1 MWIVFA
7 SNASCWCVL
16 FCRFFLVAF
25 LVTCWERA
33 GLLAVAFV
41 VFCRFP
47 KCVLVHIRIEG
58 EFCAEKLVYANLQNF
73 FTDGTFCESFV
84 FFASCVSHAFAS
96 VHCCLVV
103 TCWERL
109 TSRLLLVM
117 FIE

>member
-25 LVTCWERA
+25 LSPA
-33 GLLAVAFV
+33 GNQLAFWMSRLLCFVAFPNGSTSELRA
-41 VFCRFP
+41 RFAP
-47 KCVLVHIRIEG
+47 RNWYKPFYKIFLLTVL
-58 EFCAEKLVYANLQNF
+58 
-73 FTDGTFCESFV
+73 FCESFM
-84 FFASCVSHAFAS
+84 FFASCVSHAFAT

-109 TSRLLLVM
+109 TSRHLLVM